1 MNFLFAL
8 LTVLFI
14 VVSIALVLIVLV
26 QRPQGGGLTG
36 AFGGGGGTDTAFGGR
51 TGDALTVA
59 TITAFA
65 IYLLIAIGLNIL
77 SNTRTV
83 ETATPAAA
91 TTAPDG
97 TIPAT
102 DPAIAPATT
111 TAPAQPIPMT
121 NEEKQALLGGTKPA
135 PAAPEVAPTDAPT
148 DAPTVPPTDAPVTP
162 EPTTPASGGG

>member
-111 TAPAQPIPMT
+111 AAPSQPIPMT
-121 NEEKQALLGGTKPA
+121 NEEKQALLGGTKP
-135 PAAPEVAPTDAPT
+135 APTDAPT

>member
-102 DPAIAPATT
+102 DPATAPATT

-135 PAAPEVAPTDAPT
+135 PAAPEVAPTV
-148 DAPTVPPTDAPVTP
+148 APTVPPTDAPATT
-162 EPTTPASGGG
+162 EPTTPAPGGG